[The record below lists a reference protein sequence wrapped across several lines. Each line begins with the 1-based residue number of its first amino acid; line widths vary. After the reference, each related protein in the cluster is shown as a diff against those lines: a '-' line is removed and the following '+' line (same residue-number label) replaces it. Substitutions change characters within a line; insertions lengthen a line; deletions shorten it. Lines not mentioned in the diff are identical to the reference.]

1 MQVMCIPVG
10 ELDTNC
16 YLVWDAQR
24 QALILDPGDDV
35 DVILQ
40 AVDREALTVQ
50 AVVLTHVH
58 FDHMLAAEAVCR
70 ACHAPLWAGAGDAA
84 ALADPKRNLSAYFQ
98 PSAPITL
105 TADRLLHEG
114 DVLAVGEES
123 LTVWETPGHT
133 PGSLSLVGENA
144 VFSGDTL
151 FAGSMGRIDFPGGDG
166 RAMVRSLRRLA
177 ALPAERTV
185 YAGHGPSTTIGQ
197 ERATNPYLR

>member
-10 ELDTNC
+10 GLDTNC
-16 YLVWDAQR
+16 YLVWDTR
-24 QALILDPGDDV
+24 RKALVLDPGDDA
-35 DVILQ
+35 DSILQ
-40 AVDREALTVQ
+40 AVEEKGLTVQ

-58 FDHMLAAEAVCR
+58 FDHLLAAEAVCR
-70 ACHAPLWAGAGDAA
+70 AYNAPLWAGAGDAA
-84 ALADPKRNLSAYFQ
+84 ALGDPRLNLSAYFQ
-98 PSAPITL
+98 PSSPVIL

-114 DVLAVGEES
+114 DELAVGEEI

-133 PGSLSLVGENA
+133 PGSLSLVGDQL

-166 RAMVRSLRRLA
+166 QAMTRSLRRLA
-177 ALPAERTV
+177 ALTAELTV
-185 YAGHGPSTTIGQ
+185 YAGHGPATTIGQ